1 MQVLPLVIR
10 SCVYDFFIVTL
21 QQIVPFR
28 FGMDKNDNYYRQFKN
43 ELAQYIMD
51 TSQQWT
57 TVIKPKDKLLSVDFK
72 EIWQYRDL
80 MMLFVKRNIITQYK
94 QTILG
99 PLWYLI
105 QPLMTTIMYMVVFGG
120 IAKISTDGL
129 PQPLFYLAG
138 ISFWQYFSDCLTKT
152 SNTFVNNAGIFGKV
166 YFPRLITPLSDVISN
181 LVRFGIQFGL
191 FLCVYAYYMI
201 FTDAPIHTNWYA
213 LLIPILVTMLAGLS
227 LGFGILF
234 SSMTTKYR
242 DLQLLLSFFVS
253 LWMYATP
260 VIYPLSTIT
269 NPKLLLVMQLNPLT
283 GIVEFFKYGML
294 GVGCHEWWMLGYS
307 FGFMVVL
314 LIIGVVVFNKV
325 QRSFMDTV

>member
-1 MQVLPLVIR
+1 MGNSVYCPFYKLHITLRGAGFINFAAKIVINLHI
-10 SCVYDFFIVTL
+10 CKKKCTFVANF
-21 QQIVPFR
+21 
-28 FGMDKNDNYYRQFKN
+28 M
-43 ELAQYIMD
+43 IMAEIE
-51 TSQQWT
+51 QAWT
-57 TVIKPKDKLLSVDFK
+57 TEIKPKEKLLSVDFK
-72 EIWQYRDL
+72 EIWRYRDL

-94 QTILG
+94 QTVLG
-99 PLWYLI
+99 PLWFLI
-105 QPLMTTIMYMVVFGG
+105 QPLMTTVMYMVVFGG

-138 ISFWQYFSDCLTKT
+138 ISFWQYFADCLNKT
-152 SNTFVNNAGIFGKV
+152 SNTFVSNAGIFGKV
-166 YFPRLITPLSDVISN
+166 YFPRLVTPLSDVISN

-191 FLCVYAYYMI
+191 FLVVYAYYAI
-201 FTDAPIHTNWYA
+201 FTDVQIHTNWYV
-213 LLIPILVTMLAGLS
+213 LMLPILVMMLAGLA

-269 NPKLLLVMQLNPLT
+269 NPTLRLVMQLNPLT

-294 GVGCHEWWMLGYS
+294 GVGVHDWWMLGYS
-307 FGFMVVL
+307 FAFMVVL
-314 LIIGVVVFNKV
+314 MAIGIVVFNKV
-325 QRSFMDTV
+325 QKSFMDTV

>member
-1 MQVLPLVIR
+1 MET
-10 SCVYDFFIVTL
+10 S
-21 QQIVPFR
+21 
-28 FGMDKNDNYYRQFKN
+28 DN
-43 ELAQYIMD
+43 
-51 TSQQWT
+51 TWT
-57 TVIKPKDKLLSVDFK
+57 TIIKPKDRLLSVDIK
-72 EIWQYRDL
+72 EIWRYRDL

-105 QPLMTTIMYMVVFGG
+105 QPMMTTIMYMVVFGG

-138 ISFWQYFSDCLTKT
+138 ICFWQYFSDCLTKT
-152 SNTFVNNAGIFGKV
+152 SNTFVTNANIFGKV

-181 LVRFGIQFGL
+181 LLRFAIQFGL
-191 FLCVYAYYMI
+191 FLAVYIYYLL
-201 FTDAPIHTNWYA
+201 FTDAPIRPNLYA
-213 LLIPILVTMLAGLS
+213 LLLPLLVLMIAGLA

-269 NPKLLLVMQLNPLT
+269 NPKLMLLMQLNPLT
-283 GIVEFFKYGML
+283 GIIEFFKYGML

-307 FGFMVVL
+307 FAFMLVL
-314 LIIGVVVFNKV
+314 LTLGVLVFNKV

>member
-1 MQVLPLVIR
+1 MHANFVFMAEMEQ
-10 SCVYDFFIVTL
+10 
-21 QQIVPFR
+21 
-28 FGMDKNDNYYRQFKN
+28 G
-43 ELAQYIMD
+43 
-51 TSQQWT
+51 WT
-57 TVIKPKDKLLSVDFK
+57 TEIRPKDKLLSVDFK
-72 EIWQYRDL
+72 EIWRYRDL

-99 PLWYLI
+99 PLWFII
-105 QPLMTTIMYMVVFGG
+105 QPMMTTVMYMVVFGG

-138 ISFWQYFSDCLTKT
+138 ISFWQYFADCLSKT

-166 YFPRLITPLSDVISN
+166 YFPRLVNPLSDVISN

-191 FLCVYAYYMI
+191 FLLVYLYYAF
-201 FTDAPIHTNWYA
+201 FTDATIQPNLYA
-213 LLIPILVTMLAGLS
+213 LLLPVLVVMLAGLA

-269 NPKLLLVMQLNPLT
+269 NEKLRLVMQLNPLT
-283 GIVEFFKYGML
+283 GIVVFFKYGML
-294 GVGCHEWWMLGYS
+294 GVGNHDWWMLGYS
-307 FGFMVVL
+307 FCFMFVL
-314 LIIGVVVFNKV
+314 LAIGIIVFNKV
-325 QRSFMDTV
+325 QKSFMDTV